1 MIEGLNYNCTVG
13 PVDVY
18 RSPLIELT
26 YKRRAVLTRCVIEIP
41 DPKGEIRG
49 QLSKD
54 QPISLQ
60 FDYRGKG
67 MKHTFEGFIDKIDQ
81 PDHDGPNIDAIVVRG
96 VGKEKSLLETK
107 VKESFRKEST
117 LAVAKRLMA
126 MSGLPL
132 GTVDIPDEI
141 LPHQIFSNV
150 TIARALKQIEHTL
163 VRQFD
168 HDMTKHAVW
177 LGESGLMWSPEKE
190 PGDVYVIATAENL
203 IDHVPPVKD
212 GEMGAIMSSLLPGL
226 KDSMEIRIEDK
237 RRGVNSTE
245 RAEEV
250 IHTLREYS
258 NMTTVMYG
266 KKTGWS

>member
-18 RSPLIELT
+18 RSPLIELV
-26 YKRRAVLTRCVIEIP
+26 YKRRAVLTRCTVEIP

-49 QLSKD
+49 QLAKD
-54 QPISLQ
+54 QPISIR
-60 FDYRGKG
+60 FDYRGRG
-67 MKHTFEGFIDKIDQ
+67 LKHSFEGFVDKIDQ

-96 VGKEKSLLETK
+96 VGKEKFLLETK
-107 VKESFRKEST
+107 VKECFRKEST

-126 MSGLPL
+126 MTGLPL
-132 GTVDIPDEI
+132 GPVDIPDEV

-150 TIARALKQIEHTL
+150 PVARALKQIEHILT
-163 VRQFD
+163 RQFG
-168 HDMTKHAVW
+168 HDMSEHGLW
-177 LGESGLMWSPEKE
+177 LGKSGLTWSPEKE
-190 PGDVYVIATAENL
+190 PGDTYVVATFENL
-203 IDHVPPVKD
+203 IDHVPPVKP

-226 KDSMEIRIEDK
+226 KDGMEIRIDDK
-237 RRGVNSTE
+237 RRGVGTTE

-258 NMTTVMYG
+258 NLTTVMYG
-266 KKTGWS
+266 KKTGWC